1 MLEKFFEIYKD
12 LPEPYQERL
21 KFEVDVITNN
31 GLKDFTPYFITLYDI
46 IQFCKQNNI
55 LVGPTRGSG
64 GACLVNYLLGLTA
77 LDPIRYELPFS
88 RFLSKERLKRSI
100 PDLDVDF
107 PTSKRKLIND
117 YIFQKYG
124 DRAALISTFSVQKLK
139 NSLLDSWRINII
151 QPAKFEIENAKINK
165 NPALVFKLEQELD
178 KKTEYFN
185 SVRKSL
191 GMCPAGISDT
201 DWLYGY
207 EKDDERVA
215 GLLESHEEFIKF
227 CEQYSKVFE
236 TAKEI
241 LGIPRNLGVHA
252 AGVVIADRPL
262 YELCPIMKIDGQNVI
277 AYDKKTAA
285 KIGLVKNDIL
295 GLTTL
300 DYIQNCIDLIND
312 KELKENIWELKE
324 DVEVYKLYLDNHCRT
339 LFQCDTL
346 GGARY
351 TKQLKPERMADL
363 AAAVALNRPGALDA
377 KVKLTTGEEVSAAD
391 AFWMVKNQGKK
402 VELVHPDLEPFVAA
416 TNNVIVFQ
424 ETVMKI
430 IQGLL
435 GFSEEE
441 SDSIRGAISDK
452 NPKGFDAIKER
463 LPKLK
468 ERGWT
473 DQQCS
478 ELFQQIEAF
487 SRYSFNLSHSAGYAT
502 ISYVTAYLKYHYPL
516 EWWCSVLSSM
526 PADEIVEKMWPE
538 VHHLIEIP
546 SVNTSKERFS
556 IHNDKLI
563 PPLKLI
569 SNVGPKAIEDIAN
582 KAPYASFED
591 FVTRIEGRVTNKRTV
606 VHLILAGALDELL
619 PDLTTKEKIIKYLE
633 LKAKKEGKKKL
644 DEIDIDLE
652 NLTPL
657 KEFLL
662 SKQIFPVKNIELTK
676 IALESKEVKLPF
688 VNQNVFFNGVEE
700 NVKTL
705 RGEAPLVN
713 GNRFQFLSEDIKNY
727 IEDYIDVCAFGY
739 VVNTRRFSYFS
750 KKLQKEKEAFELT
763 LDLDNNMVKMVC
775 WPRTNEFSPKISNYV
790 KDKSIYL
797 FKLRINK
804 NDNFKYNILGVEEI
818 V

>member
-55 LVGPTRGSG
+55 LVGPGRGSG
-64 GACLVNYLLGLTA
+64 PASLVNYLLGLTS
-77 LDPIRYELPFS
+77 LDPIKYNLPFS
-88 RFLSKERLKRSI
+88 RFLSKARLKKSI
-100 PDLDVDF
+100 PDLDCDF
-107 PTSKRKLIND
+107 PKSKREQINN
-117 YIFQKYG
+117 YIFEKYG
-124 DRAALISTFSVQKLK
+124 DRAALVSAFSTQKLK
-139 NSLLDSWRINII
+139 NSLLDSWRIHII
-151 QPAKFEIENAKINK
+151 QPTKFQIEQAKNNK
-165 NPALVFKLEQELD
+165 NPALAFKLEQELD

-191 GMCPAGISDT
+191 GMCPAGIT
-201 DWLYGY
+201 DIEWLNGY
-207 EKDDERVA
+207 EKDEEKVA

-227 CEQYSKVFE
+227 CADYPEVFK

-241 LGIPRNLGVHA
+241 LGIPRNLSVHA

-262 YELCPIMKIDGQNVI
+262 HEFCPVMKVDNKNII
-277 AYDKKTAA
+277 AYDKKTVA
-285 KIGLVKNDIL
+285 KIGLVKNDVL
-295 GLTTL
+295 GLNTL
-300 DYIQNCIDLIND
+300 DMIQGCVDLIND
-312 KELKENIWELKE
+312 KELKENVWDLKE
-324 DVEVYKLYLDNHCRT
+324 DAEVFKLFLDGHCRT
-339 LFQCDTL
+339 LFQCDTI
-346 GGARY
+346 GAARY
-351 TKQLKPERMADL
+351 TGKLRPKNRAEL
-363 AAAVALNRPGALDA
+363 SAAVALNRPGALDA
-377 KVKLTTGEEVSAAD
+377 KVSLTSGEEVSAAA
-391 AFWMVKNQGKK
+391 AFILSKNEGKS
-402 VELVHPDLEPFVAA
+402 VELVHEDLRPFVQN
-416 TNNVIVFQ
+416 TNLIYIYQ
-424 ETVMKI
+424 EQIMKT
-430 IQGLL
+430 IQDLL
-435 GFSEEE
+435 GFTEEE
-441 SDSIRGAISDK
+441 SDSIRSAISDK
-452 NPKGFDAIKER
+452 NPTGFDVVKER
-463 LPKLK
+463 ILKLK
-468 ERGWT
+468 EKGWT
-473 DQQCS
+473 DKQCNEFLQQ
-478 ELFQQIEAF
+478 LQAF
-487 SRYSFNLSHSAGYAT
+487 GRYGFNQAHSFSYME
-502 ISYVTAYLKYHYPL
+502 ISYVTAYLKHFYPL
-516 EWWCSVLSSM
+516 QWWCSVLSCIE
-526 PADEIVEKMWPE
+526 ADEIVEKMWPE
-538 VHHLIEIP
+538 VHYLIEIP
-546 SVNTSKERFS
+546 SVNTSKEKFS

-619 PDLTTKEKIIKYLE
+619 PNLTTKEKITKYLE

-662 SKQIFPVKNIELTK
+662 SKQIFPVKNIELTQ

-688 VNQNVFFNGVEE
+688 VNQNVFFNGIEE

-713 GNRFQFLSEDIKNY
+713 GKKFALLSEDIKNY

-804 NDNFKYNILGVEEI
+804 NENFKYNILGVEEI